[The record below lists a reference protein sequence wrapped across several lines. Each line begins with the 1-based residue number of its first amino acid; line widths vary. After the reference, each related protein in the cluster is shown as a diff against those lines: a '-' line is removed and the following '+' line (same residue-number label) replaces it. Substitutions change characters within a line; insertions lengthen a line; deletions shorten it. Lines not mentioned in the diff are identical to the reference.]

1 MIGVLLLF
9 LRLFILI
16 GIKLLWKVYNIA
28 IHVSRLAIQPGFL
41 VLISVAQV
49 FGFSPATKRSRRI
62 SLYSLHA
69 KPKRIG
75 IAILTRL
82 PIAERASISV
92 REDGI
97 SDQLHASLRHPGLLE
112 RILTELAATCISSWL
127 CTENFPP
134 DLIVSR
140 VLLVHHRNYTSAFTL
155 SGWLSILP
163 NHELAKQWYIDRG
176 IHQRSASEVKSP
188 LKSDALSK
196 RFSELVS
203 LARYNANHK
212 LTWEDP
218 DIYYSS
224 RIFDQCRN
232 DCLAPTELQASE
244 LGTVSSPIR
253 NPIVEYVTVAGLGF
267 SGLLEVALRAAL
279 RTNADYVIVLN
290 PRALNIQPKHIS
302 VTAQLLTGCSFAE
315 SAAVSGS
322 VSADSV
328 DVVLG
333 VTKSFSAS
341 LICRQNMANSAPSS
355 SSTPYESA
363 LPTGPAGLY
372 LLGIRGG
379 RMLTLRAR
387 TLTASVDWCSP
398 STAARVWANLAGR
411 LTSWT
416 TVCLRERL
424 EEVQQATD
432 LLALEHFMH
441 IPPEQFLVDKLS
453 VIIPVGPGHPDD
465 AIDPDDMDGDCADLF
480 SSKALT
486 TTLEIIVQNA
496 SGERAIEI
504 ILIHSQPPKSLF
516 IESGVTNTSRF
527 RSIRLR
533 PMITVTLHHFDSSWG
548 SDNSA
553 TADSSV
559 PPRRGE
565 LIRYAV
571 DRWAKGTVL
580 VFLEP
585 GIQLPVNW
593 DSAVYHSLQRPGVG
607 MGCFAFRS
615 HLDEKYVNRKSLKW
629 AINSWLANY
638 LVNVQTRWSEI
649 PIVRQPCF
657 IYAHYLACLGG
668 YPRSSR
674 TLHPIDLA
682 IACHRHLGRV
692 VVTRSSTT
700 SAGVPASFA
709 LRHGAVRTALY
720 TVTVAIARYLGATE
734 SELTRALTRSPDR
747 TNPSMPFAPSQPRL
761 PLVQPHYLDGY

>member
-16 GIKLLWKVYNIA
+16 GIKLLWKVYNMV

-49 FGFSPATKRSRRI
+49 FGLSPATKRSRRI

-112 RILTELAATCISSWL
+112 RILAELAATCISSWL

-176 IHQRSASEVKSP
+176 IYQ
-188 LKSDALSK
+188 
-196 RFSELVS
+196 
-203 LARYNANHK
+203 
-212 LTWEDP
+212 
-218 DIYYSS
+218 
-224 RIFDQCRN
+224 
-232 DCLAPTELQASE
+232 
-244 LGTVSSPIR
+244 
-253 NPIVEYVTVAGLGF
+253 GLGF

-290 PRALNIQPKHIS
+290 PRVLNIQPKHIS

-322 VSADSV
+322 VPADSV

-341 LICRQNMANSAPSS
+341 LICRQNVANSAPSS
-355 SSTPYESA
+355 SSMPYESA
-363 LPTGPAGLY
+363 LPNSPAGLY

-379 RMLTLRAR
+379 RVLTLRAR

-548 SDNSA
+548 SGNSA
-553 TADSSV
+553 TADSSA

-747 TNPSMPFAPSQPRL
+747 TNPAMPFTPSQPRL